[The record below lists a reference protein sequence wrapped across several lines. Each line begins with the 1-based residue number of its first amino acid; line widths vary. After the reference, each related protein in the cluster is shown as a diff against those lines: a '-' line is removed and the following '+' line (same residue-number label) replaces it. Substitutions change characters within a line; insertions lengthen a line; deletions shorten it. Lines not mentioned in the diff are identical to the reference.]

1 MINTGLRWLCLRP
14 CWYLLDLSQQYCF
27 KNKGVFTFPCA
38 KNSWQ
43 VTDVSVFCCL
53 VLFFL
58 RDQLNFHQDGPS
70 ILVPIYTVLFFL
82 SPIYFR
88 LMGLM
93 FKWFGMLNK
102 RVPVGAPFWTFDIF
116 TLIWSHVDPEAHWQF
131 EPYQHHLLCSRG
143 HILFPCSSTFSMAIL
158 CNPLN
163 MHLLFHECSISRF

>member
-1 MINTGLRWLCLRP
+1 MINTGLHWLCLRP

-131 EPYQHHLLCSRG
+131 EPYSTICCVLGATSCSLVPQPSQWQSYV
-143 HILFPCSSTFSMAIL
+143 IPWICTFYFT
-158 CNPLN
+158 NVQ
-163 MHLLFHECSISRF
+163 